1 MRQSF
6 KPEIR
11 TFVSNALNNVDHDR
25 IWSLQWAHAK
35 GDACGELLS
44 AAGMGAMAAVHIQY
58 NDGEFDEVSSTKTAG
73 SCRNHRRRRV
83 WDLGAGGD
91 RGWSRRTLISK
102 FRGARAGAATLSLL
116 QFL

>member
-6 KPEIR
+6 KPETR

-44 AAGMGAMAAVHIQY
+44 AAGMGAMAAVHILQMMA
-58 NDGEFDEVSSTKTAG
+58 NSMKCHQQVLEAAVTTVGA
-73 SCRNHRRRRV
+73 RV

-91 RGWSRRTLISK
+91 RGWWC
-102 FRGARAGAATLSLL
+102 RGEH
-116 QFL
+116 